1 MTHVFRNW
9 YQSTT
14 LGDGITLIHE
24 IHVEDWLRCNIWPFH
39 GRNMDLIID
48 TGMGLRPLSEE
59 IAELSE
65 RLQTAMPR
73 LWWRTRRRTA
83 FMYAQRHL
91 RHCLGKVFASQFPRP
106 SPRNVA

>member
-1 MTHVFRNW
+1 MMTHVARDW

-24 IHVEDWLRCNIWPFH
+24 IHVADWLRCNIWPFH

-59 IAELSE
+59 YPYWSSRIFDPFPLIPKQRICHDDELAHYG
-65 RLQTAMPR
+65 RDR
-73 LWWRTRRRTA
+73 
-83 FMYAQRHL
+83 
-91 RHCLGKVFASQFPRP
+91 QFLALSR
-106 SPRNVA
+106 